1 MTEKEKM
8 LSGGLYNHYDTE
20 LTNDRACIAEKL
32 ALYNQL
38 KDDEEKKCMLGDML
52 SKIGAN
58 VEIKTPFMCDYGYNI
73 EVGSNVF
80 VNYNCTILDCNKVV
94 IGNNVLIAPNV
105 QIYSATHPTDY
116 KIRLHELEMAYPITI
131 EDNVWIGGGTIICPG
146 VKIGKNS
153 VIGAGS
159 VVVKDIPPNS
169 IAVGNP
175 CRVIKTLEE
184 DECE

>member
-8 LSGGLYNHYDTE
+8 LSGDLYNHYDTE

-38 KDDEEKKCMLGDML
+38 KDDEKKKCMLGNML
-52 SKIGAN
+52 GKIGAN

-73 EVGSNVF
+73 EVGDNVF

-116 KIRLHELEMAYPITI
+116 KIRL
-131 EDNVWIGGGTIICPG
+131 
-146 VKIGKNS
+146 
-153 VIGAGS
+153 
-159 VVVKDIPPNS
+159 
-169 IAVGNP
+169 
-175 CRVIKTLEE
+175 
-184 DECE
+184 